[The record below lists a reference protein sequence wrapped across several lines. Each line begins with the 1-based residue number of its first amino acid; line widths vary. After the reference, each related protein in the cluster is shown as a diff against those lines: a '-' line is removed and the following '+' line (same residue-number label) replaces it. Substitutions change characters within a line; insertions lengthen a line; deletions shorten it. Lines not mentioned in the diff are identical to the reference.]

1 MALTQN
7 QAQHVCML
15 YGGHQQCRYVD
26 EDLDDDGNIVYV
38 CKKLT
43 PDKSIIDLEVDEFL
57 KDMKKNGQDPIKQGS
72 PLGDNCNGYI
82 KLTTKQQG
90 YDLDKS

>member
-7 QAQHVCML
+7 QAQHVCMM
-15 YGGHQQCRYVD
+15 YSGHQQCRYLD
-26 EDLDDDGNIVYV
+26 EDLDDNGNIVYV
-38 CKKLT
+38 CKKLSS
-43 PDKSIIDLEVDEFL
+43 DKNIVDMEVDEFL
-57 KDMKKNGQDPIKQGS
+57 DDMKKTGQDPISQGV

-82 KLTTKQQG
+82 KLTTKAQG